1 MLICT
6 FSGDSPTSAS
16 TTNSTHHRRQITGYV
31 NNHRPVPP
39 MTTATPPRRSSINEQ
54 PVTSAAHRLSLSK
67 KITTMNNETT
77 EIQSPTKT

>member
-1 MLICT
+1 MLNYT

-16 TTNSTHHRRQITGYV
+16 TSHSTQHRRQITGYV

-54 PVTSAAHRLSLSK
+54 PITSAAHRLSFTK
-67 KITTMNNETT
+67 KITAMNNEPI
-77 EIQSPTKT
+77 EIHSPTKT